1 MAKFR
6 NINHTAFERAHFLR
20 IERYAR
26 AVERI
31 YAEAVKE
38 LATLATGVNFN
49 PNKPFSF
56 ADYPG
61 AYQKSKSIF
70 SQMAGSV
77 TATVLRG
84 DKEEW
89 LAAASNNDRLVEA
102 ISSTSRVQ
110 RKLLEQYRD
119 RNLEAL
125 TAFQNRKTDGM
136 GLSDRIWKQT
146 QQFKGEMEMGIDLG
160 LGDGRSAAQL
170 SRDLRSYLKEPDKLF
185 RRVRD
190 KHGALHLS
198 RAAQAY
204 NPGQGV
210 YRSSYKNA
218 MRLTR
223 TEINM
228 AYRES
233 DYHRWQE
240 MDFIVGFEV
249 RLSNNP
255 NHCPM
260 CAQLAGRYPKDF
272 KFTGWHPHCR
282 CRAIPIMKTDEE
294 MDSDMERILNDD
306 PPLPADQS
314 GNAVKAMPEGYNQWM
329 QDNDERIKNAKSTPY
344 FIRDNYKGGNVGKG
358 LRFDV
363 EGPVAK
369 TAINRIPERLAN
381 YTESLSVKVD
391 ESIFAHLKEPV
402 EMTTKGKGAYYD
414 PNNKIVNISIDDRRK
429 KSPWGAES
437 VVYHEYGHALDAQY
451 GMRHSKD
458 VKSLISK
465 YRTSYGKDGSAGYI
479 ELDKKLRELVFPAYR
494 DKKFDDLE
502 QIGATMDTLMSL
514 NKNFGAGHSKKYF
527 SIKGKSEAEFL
538 AHAFENKFKGNPI
551 FKRLAPDLYDDM
563 VKLVENLLKPE

>member
-6 NINHTAFERAHFLR
+6 NIDHTAFERAHFLR

-26 AVERI
+26 LVDQI
-31 YAEAVKE
+31 YLEAIKE
-38 LATLATGVNFN
+38 LAALAKGVNFN

-70 SQMAGSV
+70 SQMAKAV
-77 TATVLRG
+77 TATILRG

-89 LAAASNNDRLVEA
+89 LEAASNNDKLIDA

-110 RKLLEQYRD
+110 RRLLEQYRD

-223 TEINM
+223 TETNM

-272 KFTGWHPHCR
+272 KFTGWHPQCR
-282 CRAIPIMKTDEE
+282 CRAIPIFKS
-294 MDSDMERILNDD
+294 DSEIDADIARILEGDSA
-306 PPLPADQS
+306 LPSAES
-314 GNAVKAMPEGYNQWM
+314 ENAVKSMPEGYSRWM
-329 QDNDERIKNAKSTPY
+329 QDNGDRIKSAKSVPY
-344 FIRDNYKGGNVGKG
+344 FIRDNYKGGQVGKG
-358 LRFDV
+358 LRFAV
-363 EGPVAK
+363 EEPKQPQFV
-369 TAINRIPERLAN
+369 PEKALKRYEEELG
-381 YTESLSVKVD
+381 VKVKRPIFSHLS
-391 ESIFAHLKEPV
+391 ESVP
-402 EMTTKGKGAYYD
+402 MRSSGTSGAYYHPD
-414 PNNKIVNISIDDRRK
+414 EKYVNIPIDESRRRSK
-429 KSPWGAES
+429 WKAES
-437 VVYHEYGHALDAQY
+437 VVYHEYGHAIDWQHNL
-451 GMRHSKD
+451 RHRPEVKELMDKYRAKYSKD
-458 VKSLISK
+458 NN
-465 YRTSYGKDGSAGYI
+465 
-479 ELDKKLRELVFPAYR
+479 KLFRE
-494 DKKFDDLE
+494 FDDTLWDMGVKATIE
-502 QIGATMDTLMSL
+502 EKYDRMNQVGALDDTIMSL
-514 NKNFGAGHSKKYF
+514 NSNFGRGHSKAYF
-527 SIKGKSEAEFL
+527 SHKGYAEAEFI
-538 AHAFENKFKGNPI
+538 AHAFENKYKGNPV
-551 FKRLAPDLYDDM
+551 FKKLAPDLYRDM
-563 VKLVENLLKPE
+563 IKMLEEILPKR